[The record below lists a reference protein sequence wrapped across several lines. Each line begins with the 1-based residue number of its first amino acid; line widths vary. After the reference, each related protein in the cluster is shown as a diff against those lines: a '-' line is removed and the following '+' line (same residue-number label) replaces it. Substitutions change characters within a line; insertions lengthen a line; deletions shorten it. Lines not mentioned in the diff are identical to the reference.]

1 MNLNSIC
8 CFRIVKTT
16 PGGEGTIELTFWLM
30 HGKITEAVMHRVS
43 ASMLHLLHPE
53 FNECQL
59 DESQLDCVA
68 GAAD

>member
-1 MNLNSIC
+1 
-8 CFRIVKTT
+8 
-16 PGGEGTIELTFWLM
+16 
-30 HGKITEAVMHRVS
+30 MHRVS
-43 ASMLHLLHPE
+43 ASMLPLLHPE